1 MLINRLKSKI
11 KETKGA
17 DGTSEMGIIL
27 IIFILILTAII
38 GFSHL
43 IYTNYKV
50 MQFTN
55 ETVRLVELYGEVG
68 EKTEENIERLKK
80 SIGIDPIVKF
90 DKTGRIDFLED
101 VSVTV
106 ELPYKLKIPFVD
118 IGVKIRKTATGT
130 GEVYWK

>member
-1 MLINRLKSKI
+1 MLINKFKDKL

-17 DGTSEMGIIL
+17 DETIEGGVIL
-27 IIFILILTAII
+27 IIFILVLTTII

-101 VSVTV
+101 VNVTV
-106 ELPYKLKIPFVD
+106 ELPYK
-118 IGVKIRKTATGT
+118 
-130 GEVYWK
+130 